1 MPLKQLVYAS
11 RPFGYDDLALR
22 GILAMA
28 RRNNERDGITGA
40 LVCREDLYLQLLEG
54 RQDRVEAALKRIAA
68 DDRHTELKVLIS
80 ADVTERLFP
89 GWAMRHDPARSWMWS
104 PAAIAAGALDRCSR
118 ADVLDVFHRI
128 AAEPAE
134 PGLAAADPKGMA
146 GCPHPD

>member
-11 RPFGYDDLALR
+11 RPFGFDDLALR
-22 GILAMA
+22 GILALA

-54 RQDRVEAALKRIAA
+54 RHDRVEAALKRIAV
-68 DDRHTELKVLIS
+68 DDRHTDLKVLIS
-80 ADVTERLFP
+80 GDVTERLFP

-104 PAAIAAGALDRCSR
+104 RAEIAAGSLDRCSR
-118 ADVLDVFHRI
+118 ASVLDVFHRI

-134 PGLAAADPKGMA
+134 ADSAADDPNEKA
-146 GCPHPD
+146 GCPHSD